1 MPLSKGVVSVIIPTL
16 NEQHGIE
23 KTLRSIPNSEL
34 ITKLG
39 YELEVIVVDGESDDS
54 TVDIATR
61 MGAKV
66 IAERRRGYGRAL
78 KTGFAAANGQILVT
92 IDADNTYPTGSIPE
106 YVEELERGNYDF
118 ITINRFSGMEQGV
131 MSFTRRIGNKILT
144 LLTELMYSIDLKD
157 SQSGMWIMKKDFVSS
172 IQLDS
177 DGMSLSE
184 EIKII
189 AFKFFKS
196 KEIDGRYYSRSGDAK
211 LRVFYDG
218 WENLK
223 YLFKL
228 RNKIKKMDVPRPV
241 PDLARSK
248 VGPSTSK
255 STNL

>member
-1 MPLSKGVVSVIIPTL
+1 MPLSKGLVSVIIPTL

-23 KTLRSIPNSEL
+23 KTLRSIPKSDL
-34 ITKLG
+34 RTKLG

-78 KTGFAAANGQILVT
+78 KTGFAAAKGQIIVT
-92 IDADNTYPTGSIPE
+92 IDADNTYPTSSIPE
-106 YVEELERGNYDF
+106 YIEELERGNYDF

-131 MSFTRRIGNKILT
+131 MGFTRRTGNKILT
-144 LLTELMYSIDLKD
+144 LLTKLMYSIDLQD

-196 KEIDGRYYSRSGDAK
+196 KEIDGRYYSRSGNAK

-228 RNKIKKMDVPRPV
+228 QNKIKKMDVPRPF
-241 PDLARSK
+241 PDIARSK

>member
-1 MPLSKGVVSVIIPTL
+1 MPVFKGLVSIIIPTL
-16 NEQHGIE
+16 NEQFGIE
-23 KTLRSIPNSEL
+23 KTLRSIPKSEL
-34 ITKLG
+34 RTKLG
-39 YELEVIVVDGESDDS
+39 YEMEVIVVDGESGDS

-66 IAERRRGYGRAL
+66 IAESSKGYGRAL
-78 KTGFAAANGQILVT
+78 KTGFAAANGQIIVT

-106 YVEELERGNYDF
+106 YIEELERDNYDF
-118 ITINRFSGMEQGV
+118 ITINRFSGMEQGA
-131 MSFTRRIGNKILT
+131 MSFTRRTGNKILT
-144 LLTELMYSIDLKD
+144 LLTELMYSINLKD

-196 KEIDGRYYSRSGDAK
+196 KEIDGKYYSRSGDAK

-228 RNKIKKMDVPRPV
+228 RNKIKKMVVPLPV

>member
-1 MPLSKGVVSVIIPTL
+1 VPVSRGQVSVIIPTL

-23 KTLRSIPNSEL
+23 KTLRSIPTSEL

-66 IAERRRGYGRAL
+66 IAEGRRGYGRAL
-78 KTGFAAANGQILVT
+78 KTGFAAANGQIIVT
-92 IDADNTYPTGSIPE
+92 IDADNTYPTSSITE

-131 MSFTRRIGNKILT
+131 MSLTRRIGNKILT